1 LAIVS
6 RSRKNFRV
14 EPHDSLQIPRII
26 GVFASWRLQAYGYAL
41 AAFYA
46 AFLLRLYNE
55 RVWLLDSNGVPI
67 YTEFTCQWIAGLLAL
82 HGQTASVYD
91 PIEFL
96 NVQRTLVGPQASYG
110 IWPYPPTY
118 FLFSVPFTFFPYAAA
133 FLTWNLGTLLVCAAV
148 VYSITRRPAA
158 IALALAS
165 PFTAWNFVAGHNGF
179 LTASL
184 FGAALLCLERRPVL
198 AGFLIGCLTYKPHL
212 GILFPV
218 ALASLRQWRAFASA
232 TVTAALLASASIGVL
247 GTTVWE
253 ALPQQLGWFASETL
267 VADPTANSAQSW
279 GKLQTVYGLL
289 RYLNA
294 GGSLA
299 WSAQGA
305 TTFAAVLLVWFV
317 WKSRIRYQ
325 LKAATLA
332 AAVLLA
338 TPYAFATDMAEIVIP
353 AAFLVSDQTRWGV
366 LRCEQTMMIALVAM
380 SFLILLAFGR
390 VPLGPVVIIA
400 LLGMILR
407 RGVYRGGQRAGF
419 LSSMG
424 NHAEAT

>member
-1 LAIVS
+1 MDSWIVGATRPNSVGVRSYRVPERAKDAGGTASLLRNLAIS
-6 RSRKNFRV
+6 AHIFF
-14 EPHDSLQIPRII
+14 
-26 GVFASWRLQAYGYAL
+26 VFGA
-41 AAFYA
+41 
-46 AFLLRLYNE
+46 
-55 RVWLLDSNGVPI
+55 
-67 YTEFTCQWIAGLLAL
+67 
-82 HGQTASVYD
+82 
-91 PIEFL
+91 
-96 NVQRTLVGPQASYG
+96 
-110 IWPYPPTY
+110 
-118 FLFSVPFTFFPYAAA
+118 FTFFPYAAA
-133 FLTWNLGTLLVCAAV
+133 FLTWGLGTLLVFAAV

-317 WKSRIRYQ
+317 WKSRFRYQ

-332 AAVLLA
+332 AAALLA

-366 LRCEQTMMIALVAM
+366 LRCEQTIMIALVAM